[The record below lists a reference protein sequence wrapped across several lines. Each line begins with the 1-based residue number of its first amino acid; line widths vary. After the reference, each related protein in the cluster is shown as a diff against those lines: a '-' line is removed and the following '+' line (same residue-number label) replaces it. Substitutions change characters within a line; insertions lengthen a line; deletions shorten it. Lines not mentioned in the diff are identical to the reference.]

1 MLERTFESAEKSQN
15 AEKLILD
22 MKHYYHVLTK
32 EETEALFSD
41 LEKVLARVL
50 LLEVHNKKLRRKI
63 AKRGT
68 ARKSSVM
75 KDTSSRLELG

>member
-1 MLERTFESAEKSQN
+1 
-15 AEKLILD
+15 

-32 EETEALFSD
+32 EETEALFLD

-68 ARKSSVM
+68 ARKSSAM
-75 KDTSSRLELG
+75 KDTSSRLELGQNAMMTTTEDLLGGTNAKGE